1 MSHIR
6 LFFLLLSVV
15 PIIGV
20 AQLENKQAYIEGYV
34 YDAEEKAPIPFATI
48 KVKGWAKG
56 VVTNRNGSFKVPKKF
71 SELSDTL
78 IVTSMG
84 YETKVVSI
92 HQMIARKSNVIFLNP
107 HVYGLE
113 ETVLYASKKKKR
125 KLSARSIVRKAIR
138 AIPDNYPNQPF
149 SLTGYYRDYQ
159 WHENDY
165 LNLNEAILSIYDKG
179 FESKDQQSTQFAL
192 HSILVNENF
201 PRDTIS
207 NQPYDYENRNK
218 VINNA
223 ILSSHGGN
231 ELRILRVHDAIRNY
245 EVNSYAFVYKLKSQ
259 FLSGHSFE
267 RAKDIF
273 LDDLPFYNITVTK
286 SQNGYEAFGQLL
298 IDKENFSIYKLNYSL
313 YFKDTNGKSV
323 ESIDGLE
330 KDLIFEVLSEYRPF
344 KDKMFLNY
352 ITFNNSFILPEPPR
366 FFIEELLVNVVTRRL
381 SLTFNNPVD
390 EQKANIISNYELK
403 FFGEPLTIKE
413 VSLDVA
419 NPRTV
424 LLFLEFKDGMKERD
438 FYNYFKNYQTNK
450 EAGAKL
456 RCYVMNITDIHGNL
470 VDKIYDYK
478 EYQQF
483 REFFTQEVQ
492 EDFETPIPS
501 SFMDMNLPV
510 FEKQPLQKKDDLEN
524 YWMNSPLKV
533 VYNLDED

>member
-1 MSHIR
+1 MLHHILKLT
-6 LFFLLLSVV
+6 LFVFFIAVSTVTS
-15 PIIGV
+15 
-20 AQLENKQAYIEGYV
+20 AQSENQQAYVEGYV
-34 YDAEEKAPIPFATI
+34 YDAIEKVPIPFATI

-56 VVTNRNGSFKVPKKF
+56 VVTNRNGSFKVPEKF
-71 SELSDTL
+71 SELNDTL
-78 IVTSMG
+78 MVTSMG
-84 YETKVVSI
+84 YETKVASI
-92 HQMIARKSNVIFLNP
+92 QQMMAQKSNVIFLNP

-113 ETVLYASKKKKR
+113 ETVVYESKKKKR

-138 AIPDNYPNQPF
+138 AIPENFPNQPF

-165 LNLNEAILSIYDKG
+165 LNLNEAILSIYDQG
-179 FESKDQQSTQFAL
+179 FESRDSQSTQFAL
-192 HSILVNENF
+192 HSILANENF
-201 PRDTIS
+201 PRDSIS
-207 NQPYDYENRNK
+207 IKPYDYENRNK

-245 EVNSYAFVYKLKSQ
+245 EVSSYAFVYKLKSQ

-273 LDDLPFYNITVTK
+273 LDDLPFYNITVSK
-286 SQNGYEAFGQLL
+286 STNGYEAFGQLL

-313 YFKDTNGKSV
+313 YFKDTDNKSV
-323 ESIDGLE
+323 ESINGAG

-366 FFIEELLVNVVTRRL
+366 FSIEELLVNVATRRL

-413 VSLDVA
+413 VSLDIA
-419 NPRTV
+419 NPRMV
-424 LLFLEFKDGMKERD
+424 LLYLEFKDGVKERD
-438 FYNYFKNYQTNK
+438 FYNYFKNYQANK

-456 RCYVMNITDIHGNL
+456 RCHVMNITDINGNL

-492 EDFETPIPS
+492 EDFERPIPS

-510 FEKQPLQKKDDLEN
+510 FEKQPLHKKDGLEN
-524 YWMNSPLKV
+524 FWMNTPLQV
-533 VYNLDED
+533 INN